1 MSDVNII
8 QNFVLFEIKV
18 VKVFKILAYLAFDLG
33 EKKQVW

>member
-8 QNFVLFEIKV
+8 QYFVLFEIKV
-18 VKVFKILAYLAFDLG
+18 VKVVKILAYLAFDLG